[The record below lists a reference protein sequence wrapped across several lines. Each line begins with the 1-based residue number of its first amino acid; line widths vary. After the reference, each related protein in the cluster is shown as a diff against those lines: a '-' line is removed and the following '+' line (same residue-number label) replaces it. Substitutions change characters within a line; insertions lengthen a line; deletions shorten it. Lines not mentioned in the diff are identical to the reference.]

1 MALLDFFTGENSA
14 QDQADLD
21 RTDAALAQLNAEK
34 AARLREQGR
43 QAEAEKY
50 LAETQANLNRGKVAN
65 VEQDVNNAFYEGA
78 AEGAANIRGSIGSV
92 VAGALKAP
100 FQLVPWWILLGA
112 AVAAF
117 IYFGGLRLIK
127 RPA

>member
-1 MALLDFFTGENSA
+1 MAFLDFFTGVDSE
-14 QDQADLD
+14 QVQADLD
-21 RTDAALAQLNAEK
+21 RTDAALERLNKEK
-34 AARLREQGR
+34 ASR
-43 QAEAEKY
+43 
-50 LAETQANLNRGKVAN
+50 LAEQQGQEAADKYYAEFQKHQDDSYIAD
-65 VEQDVNNAFYEGA
+65 VEQEVNNAFHEGLEEGA
-78 AEGAANIRGSIGSV
+78 DNIRGGIGKTV
-92 VAGALKAP
+92 GAVLKAP